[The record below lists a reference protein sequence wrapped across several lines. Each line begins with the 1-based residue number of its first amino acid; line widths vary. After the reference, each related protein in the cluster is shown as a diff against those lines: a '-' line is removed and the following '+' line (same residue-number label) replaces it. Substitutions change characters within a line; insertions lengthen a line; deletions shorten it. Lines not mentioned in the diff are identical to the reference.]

1 MKMYNASIKFK
12 LGLAVIFLGIF
23 GIIGSFF
30 GASSIVRLNSLTS
43 NIINNSDET
52 QLYATEISAN
62 TEALIKFLFAGIISP
77 ERVPAMEEKINATF
91 DANKEKIDTFGSRLT
106 SDADQQSFETFQ
118 YYYSNFVASYQEA
131 LSLCKTGE
139 VDKAKSFTM
148 GELTTAAMG
157 AEAAIEDIKKS
168 QSQAG
173 SALKSSAHNT
183 YVISE
188 SIQYVLVVI
197 NFVAAALITLIIFTS
212 IMKPLN
218 QSEKDI
224 DALIQT
230 IRNENGDLSMRV
242 KQYGNDEIG
251 RVAGSFNQLISGF
264 EKLISSIKHG
274 SSKMDQV
281 ATNMS
286 EKIEESNQGI
296 NRISCAMQEVS
307 STLTELSDSAENIN
321 QSIQEMS
328 NDVTSIRESA
338 DSIHHYATDM
348 SSRANDLES
357 TARKNKEET
366 TTMINSIVGS
376 LNQAIEDSKSVDKIQ
391 ALTEQILS
399 ISSQT
404 NLLALNASIE
414 AARAGEAG
422 KGFAVVA
429 DEIRELADSSRQTAN
444 DIQEINVL
452 VTGSVH
458 GLIDNANHMIDYVN
472 TQVISD
478 YENFVSAGQQYN
490 EDATYIDEIME
501 SFQKSTITLDS
512 NMNTVAS
519 TMTTMSQELEAS
531 TSDVS
536 STAEESASLATIFVD
551 ILEISGEN
559 QDVASDLKEQTKMFL

>member
-1 MKMYNASIKFK
+1 MKLYNASIKLK
-12 LGLAVIFLGIF
+12 LGLAVILLGIF

-30 GASSIVRLNSLTS
+30 GASSIERLSMLN
-43 NIINNSDET
+43 NDIINNADEI
-52 QLYATEISAN
+52 QLSATEISTN

-77 ERVPAMEEKINATF
+77 ESILIMEDKMDATLE
-91 DANKEKIDTFGSRLT
+91 ANQDIIDHFKERLT
-106 SDADQQSFETFQ
+106 TTSDQQDFEIFE
-118 YYYSNFVASYQEA
+118 YYYEHFVTSYQEA
-131 LSLCKTGE
+131 LSLCRSGE
-139 VDKAKSFTM
+139 INAAKEFTM

-157 AEAAIEDIKKS
+157 AEAAIAEIKKTQKEEADS
-168 QSQAG
+168 
-173 SALKSSAHNT
+173 LKQHARNT
-183 YVISE
+183 FVIAKT
-188 SIQYVLVVI
+188 IQYVLVAI
-197 NFVAAALITLIIFTS
+197 NFIAATLITFVIFTS

-218 QSEKDI
+218 QSEKDVSS
-224 DALIQT
+224 LIQT
-230 IRNENGDLSMRV
+230 IRNESGDLSLRV

-274 SSKMDQV
+274 SAKMDEV
-281 ATNMS
+281 ASHMN
-286 EKIEESNQGI
+286 EKIEESNQSI

-321 QSIQEMS
+321 KSILEMS
-328 NDVTSIRESA
+328 DDVTSIRESA

-348 SSRANDLES
+348 STRANDLEA
-357 TARKNKEET
+357 TARKNKDET

-472 TQVISD
+472 SQVIND
-478 YENFVSAGQQYN
+478 YESFVSAGQQYN

-501 SFQKSTITLDS
+501 SFQKSTETLDS

-519 TMTTMSQELEAS
+519 TMTNMSQELEAS

-536 STAEESASLATIFVD
+536 STAEDSALLANIFVD